1 MTDDRYQAALDEIND
16 LRSLLK
22 DQTEDRDRLYRQLE
36 EVRRTLRRTSEQLD
50 RALEAHRI
58 VVAELQRLRGDRGE
72 AA

>member
-1 MTDDRYQAALDEIND
+1 MTDDRYQAALAEITE
-16 LRSLLK
+16 LTSLLK
-22 DQTEDRDRLYRQLE
+22 DQTEDRDRLSRQLE

>member
-1 MTDDRYQAALDEIND
+1 MTDDRYQAALAEITE
-16 LRSLLK
+16 LTSLLK

-58 VVAELQRLRGDRGE
+58 VVRELVRLQGQQG
-72 AA
+72 

>member
-58 VVAELQRLRGDRGE
+58 VVAELQRFRGE
-72 AA
+72 AT

>member
-1 MTDDRYQAALDEIND
+1 MTDDRYQAALAEITE
-16 LRSLLK
+16 LTSLLK